1 MGVLT
6 DFVVAERTEAHLV
19 GQADVPSEAFRG
31 IDAKGIDQ
39 VKMATLYAILTG
51 TDYDPD
57 FLAADDSFL
66 YTGSEDGPWV
76 QAIPD
81 DMVRRLAELLPH
93 QLSVIAEHWLAS
105 EEFDPRYS
113 NWSPEA
119 VTWFL
124 GEIRDLSRVA
134 ISEKKTLFMWTCL

>member
-6 DFVVAERTEAHLV
+6 DFVVADRTEAHLV
-19 GQADVPSEAFRG
+19 GEADVPSQTFNG

-57 FLAADDSFL
+57 FLATDDSFA
-66 YTGSEDGPWV
+66 YIGSDDGPWV

-81 DMVRRLAELLPH
+81 PMLHKLAELSPFTIP
-93 QLSVIAEHWLAS
+93 SVAKEWAAS
-105 EEFDPRYS
+105 EEFDPKYS

-124 GEIRDLSRVA
+124 QEISRLSRLAV
-134 ISEKKTLFMWTCL
+134 STNKTVFMWTCL